1 MTTLLAL
8 SPARFVL
15 PRGRSFP
22 LFPEKAA
29 PAQTILLNR
38 GRLGDKFAGMPR
50 RRLDL
55 EKNEERTLA
64 PYAQSSLTSR
74 GRVHSEDQHRFRTE
88 FQRDRDRIVHSR
100 SFRRLEYKTQVF
112 LNGTGDHYRTRMT
125 HTIEV
130 SCIARALARSLGLNE
145 DLAEAIAL
153 AHDLGHPPF
162 GHLGEDTLHRLMAKH
177 GGFRHNAQ
185 SLRVVEELELKYPVF
200 NGLNL
205 TWEVTEGLHKPYVP
219 NKLIEGF
226 IQPSLEAQAVD
237 LSDQLAYI
245 CHDLDDGL
253 ESGLINEQELADL
266 ELWRTTRAEALAPYP
281 HLEAE
286 RGRYYVLR
294 TLLGKLVEDVIDH
307 SSQTIKVRAPQTSD
321 DARRQAALI
330 SFSPDMAVRARELLN
345 FLYAR
350 FYHHPMLNEIRR
362 RSVDC
367 LEQLFE
373 LLIGHP
379 HLLSPQFAMRTK
391 KDGVHRAT
399 CDYLACLTDRQVY
412 IQHQKFIG
420 GLPSLEAMH
429 LEQSALL

>member
-1 MTTLLAL
+1 
-8 SPARFVL
+8 
-15 PRGRSFP
+15 
-22 LFPEKAA
+22 
-29 PAQTILLNR
+29 
-38 GRLGDKFAGMPR
+38 MPR
-50 RRLDL
+50 RRFDL
-55 EKNEERTLA
+55 EKSETRHLA
-64 PYAQSSLTSR
+64 PYGQSSLTSR
-74 GRVHSEDQHRFRTE
+74 GRTHSEDQHRFRME

-130 SCIARALARSLGLNE
+130 SCIARTLARSLGLNE

-162 GHLGEDTLHRLMAKH
+162 GHLGEETLHRLMAKH

-205 TWEVTEGLHKPYVP
+205 TWEVLEGLHKPYVP
-219 NKLIEGF
+219 NQLIEGF
-226 IQPSLEAQAVD
+226 VSPSLEAQVVD
-237 LSDQLAYI
+237 LSDQIAYI

-253 ESGLINEQELADL
+253 ESGLIKEDELANL
-266 ELWRTTRAEALAPYP
+266 ELWRTTREEVLAPYP

-286 RGRYYVLR
+286 RGRYFVLR
-294 TLLGKLVEDVIDH
+294 TLLGRLVEDVIDH
-307 SSQTIKVRAPQTSD
+307 ASDEIKRRQPQSSD
-321 DARRQAALI
+321 DVRRLPALI
-330 SFSPDMAVRARELLN
+330 TFSPEMKGRAKELLN
-345 FLYAR
+345 FLYSR
-350 FYHHPMLNEIRR
+350 FYHHPALTSVRR

-367 LEQLFE
+367 LEQLFD

-379 HLLSPQFAMRTK
+379 HLLSPQFEMRVK
-391 KDGVHRAT
+391 KDGVYRAT

-420 GLPSLEAMH
+420 GLPSLEATRM
-429 LEQSALL
+429 EQPALL

>member
-1 MTTLLAL
+1 
-8 SPARFVL
+8 
-15 PRGRSFP
+15 
-22 LFPEKAA
+22 
-29 PAQTILLNR
+29 
-38 GRLGDKFAGMPR
+38 MPR
-50 RRLDL
+50 RRFDL
-55 EKNEERTLA
+55 EKNEARHLA
-64 PYAQSSLTSR
+64 PCAQTSLSSR
-74 GRVHSEDQHRFRTE
+74 GRLYPEDQHRFRLD

-125 HTIEV
+125 HTMEV
-130 SCIARALARSLGLNE
+130 SCIARTLARSLGLNE

-162 GHLGEDTLHRLMAKH
+162 GHLGEETLHRLMTKH

-185 SLRVVEELELKYPVF
+185 SLRVVEELELKYPKF

-205 TWEVTEGLHKPYVP
+205 TWEVREGLHKPYVP
-219 NKLIEGF
+219 NQLIEGF

-237 LSDQLAYI
+237 LSDQIAYI

-253 ESGLINEQELADL
+253 ESGLIDEKDL
-266 ELWRTTRAEALAPYP
+266 NSLDLWRATREEALAPYP

-294 TLLGKLVEDVIDH
+294 TLLGCLVEDVIDH
-307 SSQTIKVRAPQTSD
+307 ASQTIKSHAPPSSD
-321 DARRQAALI
+321 EARRLPALI
-330 SFSPDMAVRARELLN
+330 TFSPEMMVRTRELLG
-345 FLYAR
+345 FLYR
-350 FYHHPMLNEIRR
+350 EFYHHPTLNAVRR

-367 LEQLFE
+367 LEQLFD
-373 LLIGHP
+373 LLVGHP
-379 HLLSPQFAMRTK
+379 HLLTPQFEMRTK

-412 IQHQKFIG
+412 VQHRKFIG
-420 GLPSLEAMH
+420 GLASLEATH
-429 LEQSALL
+429 LEQTALL

>member
-1 MTTLLAL
+1 ML
-8 SPARFVL
+8 
-15 PRGRSFP
+15 
-22 LFPEKAA
+22 
-29 PAQTILLNR
+29 
-38 GRLGDKFAGMPR
+38 R
-50 RRLDL
+50 RRYDL
-55 EKNEERTLA
+55 EKAEARHLA
-64 PYAQSSLTSR
+64 PCAQSSVESR
-74 GRVHSEDQHRFRTE
+74 GRVHPEDRHRFRTE

-162 GHLGEDTLHRLMAKH
+162 GHLGEETLDRLMAKH

-185 SLRVVEELELKYPVF
+185 SLRVVEELELKYPEF

-205 TWEVTEGLHKPYVP
+205 TWEVREGLHKPYPP
-219 NKLIEGF
+219 NQLGEGF

-237 LSDQLAYI
+237 LSDQVAYI

-253 ESGLINEQELADL
+253 ESGLINEQELSGLD
-266 ELWRTTRAEALAPYP
+266 LWRTTREEALALYP

-294 TLLGKLVEDVIDH
+294 TLLGRLVEDVIDH
-307 SSQTIKVRAPQTSD
+307 AGETIKSRAPQSSD
-321 DARRQAALI
+321 EVRRLPALI
-330 SFSPDMAVRARELLN
+330 TFSPEMAVRTRELLN
-345 FLYAR
+345 FLYR
-350 FYHHPMLNEIRR
+350 QFYLHPSLTAIRR

-373 LLIGHP
+373 LLVGHP
-379 HLLSPQFAMRTK
+379 HLLSPQFEMRVK
-391 KDGVHRAT
+391 KEGVHRAT

-412 IQHQKFIG
+412 VQHEKFVG
-420 GLPSLEAMH
+420 GLTSVDATH

>member
-1 MTTLLAL
+1 
-8 SPARFVL
+8 
-15 PRGRSFP
+15 
-22 LFPEKAA
+22 
-29 PAQTILLNR
+29 
-38 GRLGDKFAGMPR
+38 MPR
-50 RRLDL
+50 RRYDL
-55 EKNEERTLA
+55 EKSEARHLA
-64 PYAQSSLTSR
+64 PYAQNSSTTR
-74 GRVHSEDQHRFRTE
+74 GRAHPEDQHRFRTE

-130 SCIARALARSLGLNE
+130 SCIARTLARSLGLNE

-162 GHLGEDTLHRLMAKH
+162 GHLGEDTLHQLMARH
-177 GGFRHNAQ
+177 GGFRHNVQ
-185 SLRVVEELELKYPVF
+185 SLRVVEELELKYPEF

-205 TWEVTEGLHKPYVP
+205 TWEVLEGLHKPYPP
-219 NKLIEGF
+219 NGLIEGF

-237 LSDQLAYI
+237 LSDQIAYI

-253 ESGLINEQELADL
+253 DSGLINEKELAGL
-266 ELWRTTRAEALAPYP
+266 ELWKVTREQALAPYP
-281 HLEAE
+281 HLDAE

-294 TLLGKLVEDVIDH
+294 TLLGRLVDDVIDY
-307 SSQTIKVRAPQTSD
+307 SSRAIREHATQTSD
-321 DARRQAALI
+321 DVRRQPPLI
-330 SFSPDMAVRARELLN
+330 TFSPETAKLARELLN
-345 FLYAR
+345 FLYQR
-350 FYHHPMLNEIRR
+350 FYQHPTLTAVRR

-367 LEQLFE
+367 LQQLFE
-373 LLIGHP
+373 LLVGHP
-379 HLLSPQFAMRTK
+379 HLLSPQFSIRAR

-412 IQHQKFIG
+412 IQHRHLIG
-420 GLPSLEAMH
+420 GESSIEASH